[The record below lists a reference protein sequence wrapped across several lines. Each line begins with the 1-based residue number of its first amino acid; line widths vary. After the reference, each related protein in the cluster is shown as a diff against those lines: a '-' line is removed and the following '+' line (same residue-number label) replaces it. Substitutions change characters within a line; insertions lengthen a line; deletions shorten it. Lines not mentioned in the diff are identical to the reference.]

1 LRFSARLPIE
11 VSEDG
16 IMDAAMTEFRLSTPA
31 CAPGLEARPGDP
43 LAEMAD
49 EVRRVNEA
57 AARAAI
63 RVGAAA
69 AQLRGEPGADF
80 RSELLA
86 DLGTSLVERVNEI
99 HAECE
104 RLAGTLARA
113 AKLASSEKSTVPPS
127 PPAPVEI
134 RAFPEIFKPAAA
146 RNGAEHT
153 VPEPAEQR
161 PSERAQQVA
170 PEPTEPP
177 RPRPR
182 DRRRAPG
189 QSTPEG
195 VRLAATQMAVAGS
208 SRWEIERCL
217 RIQFGV
223 RDADTALDEI
233 FGTRQNEVR

>member
-1 LRFSARLPIE
+1 
-11 VSEDG
+11 
-16 IMDAAMTEFRLSTPA
+16 MDAAMTEFRLSTPSSA
-31 CAPGLEARPGDP
+31 LGPESRSGDP
-43 LAEMAD
+43 LDEMAD

-57 AARAAI
+57 ASRAAV
-63 RVGAAA
+63 RVGEAA
-69 AQLRGEPGADF
+69 AQLRAEPGADF

-86 DLGTSLVERVNEI
+86 DLGTALVERVNEI

-113 AKLASSEKSTVPPS
+113 AKLASSGSSAAPS
-127 PPAPVEI
+127 PRPAPAEI
-134 RAFPEIFKPAAA
+134 RAVPEIFKPAAA

-153 VPEPAEQR
+153 VPEPAEQT
-161 PSERAQQVA
+161 PPEPAQQAA
-170 PEPTEPP
+170 PEPVEPP
-177 RPRPR
+177 RLPPH
-182 DRRRAPG
+182 DRRRSPG

-208 SRWEIERCL
+208 SRSEIERCL

-233 FGTRQNEVR
+233 FGTRQSEVR